1 MYLKYFGLR
10 DYPFLSTSDRRFYY
24 LSEGQ
29 QRASDYLKY
38 LLVVRDGIVVLT
50 GEPGV
55 GKTVL
60 VDQVCANLP
69 EKVKIVHFHQ
79 TLLSV
84 DEFLLSICMQLDL
97 QPEYKDKPHL
107 LEAIKNFAMDQHL
120 NMQPVLLTIDEAQ
133 NLSPLI
139 LEEIR
144 LLANLEMFGR
154 KLIQVILL
162 GHPELR
168 VNITS
173 LPSDAF
179 LQTVRLNHH
188 LEPMQREEIREYID
202 YRLYVAGNDGRLVF
216 PTELLDGIICYTGG
230 IPRLVNQLC
239 DMMLITAYINKTNDI
254 SSLCLHNAIHKLAWP
269 LYIERKSDLPLHTT
283 NQAEVTIRPLPLLVV
298 RKGDV
303 IVGKYL
309 LNRKRMLIGRQK
321 DLDICIDEAKSSR
334 IHAQLIFLYGQ
345 FFIHDLNSMNGTHIA
360 NNKIR
365 WHELKDQDEI
375 RIGQHTLSYQL
386 SSMGSDS
393 IETETCPMESDPI
406 EKSTAAASG

>member
-10 DYPFLSTSDRRFYY
+10 DYPFLSTTDRRFYY

-55 GKTVL
+55 GKTML
-60 VDQVCANLP
+60 IDQVCANLP
-69 EKVKIVHFHQ
+69 EKVKIVQFHQ

-84 DEFLLSICMQLDL
+84 DEFLLSICMQLDC

-120 NMQPVLLTIDEAQ
+120 DMQPVMLIIDEAQ

-144 LLANLEMFGR
+144 LLTNLEMFGR

-162 GHPELR
+162 GHQELS
-168 VNITS
+168 VNISS
-173 LPSDAF
+173 LPNDAF
-179 LQTVRLNHH
+179 SQVVRLNHH

-202 YRLYVAGNDGRLVF
+202 YRLYVAGNDGRLEF

-230 IPRLVNQLC
+230 VPRLVNQLC
-239 DMMLITAYINKTNDI
+239 DMMLITAYINKTNEI
-254 SSLCLHNAIHKLAWP
+254 SSICLHNAIYKLAWP
-269 LYIERKSDLPLHTT
+269 LYIERKCELPLQST

-321 DLDICIDEAKSSR
+321 DLDICIEESKSSR
-334 IHAQLIFLYGQ
+334 IHAQLLFLYGK
-345 FFIHDLNSMNGTHIA
+345 FFIHDLNSMNGTHLG
-360 NNKIR
+360 NNKVR
-365 WHELKDQDEI
+365 WHELNDLDEF

-386 SSMGSDS
+386 TADETENDLAVDTNI
-393 IETETCPMESDPI
+393 IETAQLI
-406 EKSTAAASG
+406 A

>member
-1 MYLKYFGLR
+1 MYLEYFGLR
-10 DYPFLSTSDRRFYY
+10 DYPFISTMDRRFYY
-24 LSEGQ
+24 LSEDQ
-29 QRASDYLKY
+29 QRASDYLNY
-38 LLVVRDGIVVLT
+38 LLVIRDGIVVVT

-55 GKTVL
+55 GKSVL

-69 EKVKIVHFHQ
+69 EKVKLIHFHQ

-97 QPEYKDKPHL
+97 ETEYKDKPHL

-120 NMQPVLLTIDEAQ
+120 NMQPVLLMIDEAQ

-162 GHPELR
+162 GQQELS

-173 LPSDAF
+173 LPTDAF

-188 LEPMQREEIREYID
+188 LEPLQREEIRDYID
-202 YRLYVAGNDGRLVF
+202 YRLFVAGNDGRLVF

-230 IPRLVNQLC
+230 IPRLINQLC
-239 DMMLITAYINKTNDI
+239 DMMLITAYINKTDEI
-254 SSLCLHNAIHKLAWP
+254 STVCLHNAIHKLAWP
-269 LYIERKSDLPLHTT
+269 LYIERKSDLPL
-283 NQAEVTIRPLPLLVV
+283 QATQQSEVTIRPLPLIVV

-321 DLDICIDEAKSSR
+321 DLDICIEEPKSSR

-345 FFIHDLNSMNGTHIA
+345 FFIHDLNSMNGTYLGD
-360 NNKIR
+360 KKVR
-365 WHELKDQDEI
+365 WHELNDQDEF

-386 SSMGSDS
+386 SMGSDS
-393 IETETCPMESDPI
+393 TETEDAYPMESDPI